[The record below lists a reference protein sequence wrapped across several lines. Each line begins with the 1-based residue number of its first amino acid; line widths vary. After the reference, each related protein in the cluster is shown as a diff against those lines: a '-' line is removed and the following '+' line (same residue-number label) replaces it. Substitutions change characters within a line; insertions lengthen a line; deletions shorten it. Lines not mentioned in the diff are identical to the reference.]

1 MLPEQ
6 NYGTGNIHDTNV
18 DLVRQQAFQML
29 NYVQSDP
36 IAAALTNTQERYNL
50 LYKTSK
56 TLFNMILK
64 EATTPSFNELEFTN
78 KLDNMLNLIKQIQTA
93 EVSQYDASGQIG
105 KILASE
111 YIDVIKKQ

>member
-6 NYGTGNIHDTNV
+6 NYGTGNINDTNV

-29 NYVQSDP
+29 NYVKSDP
-36 IAAALTNTQERYNL
+36 VAAALTNTQERYSL
-50 LYKTSK
+50 LYNKTK
-56 TLFNMILK
+56 TIFNMILK
-64 EATTPSFNELEFTN
+64 EATAPLFNESEFTT
-78 KLDNMLNLIKQIQTA
+78 KLDNMLNLIKKIQAA

-111 YIDVIKKQ
+111 YIDVVRKQ